1 MLFMRNRKKKN
12 KKKKVSKAF
21 SSNVLMLT
29 NKYAKVIF
37 SSPSACIP
45 IPIPRFNLV
54 IF

>member
-12 KKKKVSKAF
+12 KKKVSKAF